1 MTPKFKV
8 GDLLIDTNTHYRPN
22 MKTPNVGLIIGYN
35 RDDSN
40 VHPRYD
46 HSAYKVLEDEK
57 IVDWDAEYVH
67 KHMEKLNDTKA

>member
-1 MTPKFKV
+1 
-8 GDLLIDTNTHYRPN
+8 